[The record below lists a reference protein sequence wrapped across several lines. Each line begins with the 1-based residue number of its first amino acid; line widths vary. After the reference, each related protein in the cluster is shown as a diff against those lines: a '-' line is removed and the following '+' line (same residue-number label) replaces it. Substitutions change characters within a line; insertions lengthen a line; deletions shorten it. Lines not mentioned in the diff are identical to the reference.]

1 MQQKR
6 VPVLIVGGGLAGLSA
21 AVFLASRGVASVVVE
36 RHPDLLV
43 HPRARGF
50 NPRTIELYRRVGLEP
65 EILAACNYAADFRK
79 VILLRAETLAAEDY
93 QLIEQPIEEQFR
105 DASPCNF
112 AGIDQDRL
120 EVLLRDRARTLGA
133 EVRFATEMMSFEHDA
148 TGVSALIRDLRS
160 GDECL
165 VRADYLIAADGC
177 RSPIREHLGI
187 PVRGPG
193 PLWQALTVLFEADLE
208 PALRGRQVFMAYLNS
223 PRPATV
229 LMPHDGRRR
238 WVFATGLAPR
248 GEELSDF
255 SEERCI
261 TLIRQAVGLTD
272 LDVRIVPQ
280 IPGTDLKVLC
290 FPISAQI
297 AERYRAGRVFLVGDA
312 AHAMPPTGGFG
323 ANVGIQDAYDL
334 AWKLALVLQDQA
346 SARLLETYQ
355 AERLPVAE
363 FTLGQALA
371 RTHDRMRSGTAPDGP
386 PLADYAAVVFGYQY
400 RSTAIPGAIDDETT
414 ALTAKELRA
423 QPGTRAPHATVT
435 TARGARSILDLFG
448 SDFTLV
454 VGRDGAPWRRAA
466 SAVAARLQLPLTLL
480 QLDGELEDA
489 SGQLQERYR
498 LGTEAAVLIRPDGF
512 VAWRG
517 EHANADSER
526 AFERVLERILG
537 KESSA
542 RTSSA
547 PRGLVH

>member
-1 MQQKR
+1 MQSQR

-21 AVFLASRGVASVVVE
+21 AAFLAWRGVASLVVE
-36 RHPDLLV
+36 RHPDLLI

-50 NPRTIELYRRVGLEP
+50 NPRTVELYRRVGLEP
-65 EILAACNYAADFRK
+65 EILAACNYAGDFRK
-79 VILLRAETLAAEDY
+79 VILLRAETLAAKDY
-93 QLIEQPIEEQFR
+93 QLIEQPAEEQFR

-120 EVLLRDRARTLGA
+120 EVLLRDRARALGA

-229 LMPHDGRRR
+229 LMPHDGRGR

-248 GEELSDF
+248 GEALSDF
-255 SEERCI
+255 SDERCI

-272 LDVRIVPQ
+272 VDVRIVPQ
-280 IPGTDLKVLC
+280 IPGTELKVLC

-334 AWKLALVLQDQA
+334 AWKLAFVLQDQA

-400 RSTAIPGAIDDETT
+400 RSTAIPGAVDEETT
-414 ALTAKELRA
+414 ALTSRELRA

-435 TARGARSILDLFG
+435 AARRARSILDLFG

-454 VGRDGAPWRRAA
+454 VGRDGASWRRAA
-466 SAVAARLQLPLTLL
+466 GAVAARLQLPLTLL
-480 QLDGELEDA
+480 QLDSELEDA

-512 VAWRG
+512 VAWRC

-542 RTSSA
+542 RTSLA
-547 PRGLVH
+547 PSGLVH

>member
-1 MQQKR
+1 M
-6 VPVLIVGGGLAGLSA
+6 
-21 AVFLASRGVASVVVE
+21 
-36 RHPDLLV
+36 
-43 HPRARGF
+43 
-50 NPRTIELYRRVGLEP
+50 
-65 EILAACNYAADFRK
+65 
-79 VILLRAETLAAEDY
+79 
-93 QLIEQPIEEQFR
+93 
-105 DASPCNF
+105 
-112 AGIDQDRL
+112 
-120 EVLLRDRARTLGA
+120 
-133 EVRFATEMMSFEHDA
+133 
-148 TGVSALIRDLRS
+148 
-160 GDECL
+160 
-165 VRADYLIAADGC
+165 
-177 RSPIREHLGI
+177 
-187 PVRGPG
+187 
-193 PLWQALTVLFEADLE
+193 
-208 PALRGRQVFMAYLNS
+208 
-223 PRPATV
+223 
-229 LMPHDGRRR
+229 
-238 WVFATGLAPR
+238 
-248 GEELSDF
+248 
-255 SEERCI
+255 
-261 TLIRQAVGLTD
+261 
-272 LDVRIVPQ
+272 
-280 IPGTDLKVLC
+280 LC

-334 AWKLALVLQDQA
+334 AWKLAFVLQDQA

-414 ALTAKELRA
+414 ALTSRELRA

-480 QLDGELEDA
+480 QLDSELEDA

-512 VAWRG
+512 VAWRC
-517 EHANADSER
+517 EHENADSER
-526 AFERVLERILG
+526 AFERVLERVLERILG

-542 RTSSA
+542 RTSLA